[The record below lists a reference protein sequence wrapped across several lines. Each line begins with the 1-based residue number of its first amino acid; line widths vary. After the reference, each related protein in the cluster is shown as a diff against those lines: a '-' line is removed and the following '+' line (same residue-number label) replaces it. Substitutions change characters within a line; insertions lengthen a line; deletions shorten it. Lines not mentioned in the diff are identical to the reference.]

1 MFIEFET
8 SQSQLITINATEVK
22 SWSQDSLVRY
32 ASEQLGVDYVDF
44 KVIRKLKDRK
54 IANIDWRLL
63 RVAYRQEWL
72 TLKRPPRKFLMSI

>member
-22 SWSQDSLVRY
+22 SWDKESLVRY
-32 ASEQLGVDYVDF
+32 ASEQLGVDYVDW
-44 KVIRKLKDRK
+44 KVIRKLKDK
-54 IANIDWRLL
+54 VVAKIDWRPLK
-63 RVAYRQEWL
+63 VAYRQEWL

>member
-8 SQSQLITINATEVK
+8 DKSKLITIDVTEVK
-22 SWSQDSLVRY
+22 TWSQDSLVRY
-32 ASEQLGVDYVDF
+32 ASEQLRVDYVDW

-54 IANIDWRLL
+54 ITNVDWRPLK
-63 RVAYRQEWL
+63 VAYRQEWL

>member
-22 SWSQDSLVRY
+22 SWDKESLVRY
-32 ASEQLGVDYVDF
+32 AAEQLGTDYIDF

-54 IANIDWRLL
+54 ITNIDWRPLK
-63 RVAYRQEWL
+63 VAYRQEWL

>member
-8 SQSQLITINATEVK
+8 NQSEFITIDATEVK
-22 SWSQDSLVRY
+22 SWDKESLVRY

-54 IANIDWRLL
+54 ITNINWRPLK
-63 RVAYRQEWL
+63 VAYRQEWL

>member
-22 SWSQDSLVRY
+22 TWDKESLVRY
-32 ASEQLGVDYVDF
+32 ASEQLRTDYVDF
-44 KVIRKLKDRK
+44 KVIRKLKDRVVT
-54 IANIDWRLL
+54 NIDWRPLK
-63 RVAYRQEWL
+63 VSYRQEWL

>member
-8 SQSQLITINATEVK
+8 SQSQFVTIDVTEVK
-22 SWSQDSLVRY
+22 SWDKESLVRY

-54 IANIDWRLL
+54 ITNIDWRPLK
-63 RVAYRQEWL
+63 VAYRQEWL
-72 TLKRPPRKFLMSI
+72 TLRRPPRKFLVSI

>member
-8 SQSQLITINATEVK
+8 SQSQLITIDATEVR
-22 SWSQDSLVRY
+22 SWDKESLVRY

-44 KVIRKLKDRK
+44 KVVRKLKDRK
-54 IANIDWRLL
+54 ITNIDWRPLK
-63 RVAYRQEWL
+63 VAYRQEWL

>member
-8 SQSQLITINATEVK
+8 NQSEFITIDATEVK
-22 SWSQDSLVRY
+22 SWDKESLVRY
-32 ASEQLGVDYVDF
+32 AAEQLGTDYIDF

-54 IANIDWRLL
+54 ITNVDWRPLK
-63 RVAYRQEWL
+63 VAYRQEWL

>member
-22 SWSQDSLVRY
+22 SWDKESLVRY
-32 ASEQLGVDYVDF
+32 ASEQLRVDYVDF
-44 KVIRKLKDRK
+44 KVIRKLKDRVVT
-54 IANIDWRLL
+54 NIDWRLL

>member
-8 SQSQLITINATEVK
+8 DKSKLITIDATEVK
-22 SWSQDSLVRY
+22 SWDKESLTRY
-32 ASEQLGVDYVDF
+32 ASEQLGVDYIDF

-54 IANIDWRLL
+54 ITNIDWRPLK
-63 RVAYRQEWL
+63 VAYRQEWL

>member
-22 SWSQDSLVRY
+22 TWDKESLVRY
-32 ASEQLGVDYVDF
+32 AAEQLGTDYIDF

-54 IANIDWRLL
+54 IANIDWRPLK
-63 RVAYRQEWL
+63 VAYRQEWL